1 MRCFFSLAFVLV
13 GSLVACGSDGGG
25 TVVDASPTKDG
36 TPSQG
41 LTCSAVTFCTTY
53 DAMQVTLPAPAQTG
67 GVIPDG
73 TYRLERGTFNSGVL
87 IFAGN
92 QFLDLDNS
100 FVNHLGTYQ
109 TANGKISFTNN
120 TRCDA
125 TKSEPST
132 NTWLDRPYFVSG
144 DTLSI
149 AMADTFE
156 NGVKTFVWYEY
167 KRIATNAICTADEA
181 FKCTVTNCSCAV
193 VTNGFGTVTGGNK
206 VCSGS

>member
-1 MRCFFSLAFVLV
+1 MRRTVSLAMVLV

-25 TVVDASPTKDG
+25 SATDANPMDSRPA
-36 TPSQG
+36 QG

-53 DAMQVTLPAPAQTG
+53 DALDTTLPAPAQTG
-67 GVIPDG
+67 GVIADG

-92 QFLDLDNS
+92 QVLELDNS
-100 FVNHLGTYQ
+100 FENELGTYQ
-109 TANGKISFTNN
+109 TANGNISFTYN
-120 TRCDA
+120 TRCDSAGA
-125 TKSEPST
+125 TATT

-149 AMADTFE
+149 AMADTFV

-167 KRIATNAICTADEA
+167 KRLPTNAICTADEA
-181 FKCTVTNCSCAV
+181 FNCRVSNCSCAV
-193 VTNGFGTVTGGNK
+193 VTNGFGTVTGGTK
-206 VCSGS
+206 VCNGT